1 MTISESAKLEEAL
14 SKAFYALT
22 NLYVECHRISGYEK
36 NELLTNLI
44 TQTTSIRAT
53 LLESRY
59 KVHF

>member
-22 NLYVECHRISGYEK
+22 NLSVECHRISGYEE
-36 NELLTNLI
+36 NEAIGALI
-44 TQTTSIRAT
+44 SQITSTRVTI
-53 LLESRY
+53 LELRD